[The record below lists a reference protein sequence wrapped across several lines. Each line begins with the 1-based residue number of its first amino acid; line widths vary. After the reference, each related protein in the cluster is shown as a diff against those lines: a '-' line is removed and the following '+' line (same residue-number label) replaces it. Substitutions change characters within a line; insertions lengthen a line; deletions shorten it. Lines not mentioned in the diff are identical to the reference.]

1 MSLLIKALDKAQE
14 AKAQTAKVTQTEQVK
29 LEDLQA
35 GNQLALEDDATPA
48 NVASAKLAAANALEM
63 ELAPVSNKSAPAV
76 SSSAENNPD
85 IFSIT
90 STFRPNELT
99 STSKKS
105 ATSKASA
112 KSAAN
117 VFAAKRIESNNRN
130 TVLALIAGVGL
141 CALLAVAAYFYL
153 LMDKTPDFIV
163 AKPAAVLPE
172 ALPATSESALDS
184 MPPVNPTD
192 LSAQAIAESASEK
205 QSAPITFAETE
216 TVTQTEKPSNK
227 KQNTQLFNNESLTEN
242 EVIQDEM
249 MIEKTAKVQSSQFS
263 QANQPKQNAS
273 KVVEIEEIASKSASI
288 QVSKTK
294 PELGVNPILMDAFNA
309 YNVGNDAVASKL
321 YRQVLQ
327 RDLRNVD
334 ALMGLGAIA
343 QRQGRVA
350 DANGWYAKVL
360 EVEPRNT
367 LVTSVILDSQPQND
381 AASNESRIKNMLAK
395 QPDDANLHATLG
407 NFYADSNQWSAA
419 QQAYFDAYR
428 LNASADNAFNLGVSL
443 DQLGKPKLALPYYQ
457 HALQLSQ
464 STASKIDK
472 VALEAR
478 IMAIQ

>member
-14 AKAQTAKVTQTEQVK
+14 AKAQTAKVAQPEQVK
-29 LEDLQA
+29 LEDLPA
-35 GNQLALEDDATPA
+35 DNQLTLEADVVPA

-63 ELAPVSNKSAPAV
+63 ELSPVSNKSAQPV
-76 SSSAENNPD
+76 SSSAENNAD

-90 STFRPNELT
+90 STFKLNELAA
-99 STSKKS
+99 SKTS

-130 TVLALIAGVGL
+130 TILALIAGVGL

-153 LMDKTPDFIV
+153 FMDKEPDFIV
-163 AKPAAVLPE
+163 AKPAAILPE
-172 ALPATSESALDS
+172 PLPANSEPALVS
-184 MPPVNPTD
+184 LPPVNAEA
-192 LSAQAIAESASEK
+192 LSAQSIADSVAEK

-216 TVTQTEKPSNK
+216 TLIQTVKPGNK
-227 KQNTQLFNNESLTEN
+227 KQNAQVFNNESLTEN
-242 EVIQDEM
+242 EVMLDEM
-249 MIEKTAKVQSSQFS
+249 VAEKTAKVQSSQFS
-263 QANQPKQNAS
+263 SASQPKQNAS
-273 KVVEIEEIASKSASI
+273 KVVEVEEIASKSASI

-360 EVEPRNT
+360 EVEPRNA
-367 LVTSVILDSQPQND
+367 LATSAILDSQPQND
-381 AASNESRIKNMLAK
+381 VASNESRIKNMLAK

-407 NFYADSNQWSAA
+407 NFYADLNQWSAA

-457 HALQLSQ
+457 RALQLSQ

-478 IMAIQ
+478 ITAIQ

>member
-14 AKAQTAKVTQTEQVK
+14 AKAQTAKVAQTEQVK
-29 LEDLQA
+29 PEDLQA
-35 GNQLALEDDATPA
+35 DGQLALEPEVVPA
-48 NVASAKLAAANALEM
+48 NVAPAKLAAANALEM

-76 SSSAENNPD
+76 SSNAENNPD

-90 STFRPNELT
+90 STFKPNELT
-99 STSKKS
+99 SAGKKS

-153 LMDKTPDFIV
+153 FMDKTPDFIV
-163 AKPAAVLPE
+163 AKPAEISPE
-172 ALPATSESALDS
+172 VLPATSETVSESL
-184 MPPVNPTD
+184 PPIN
-192 LSAQAIAESASEK
+192 AAESASEK
-205 QSAPITFAETE
+205 QSTPITFAETE
-216 TVTQTEKPSNK
+216 TVTQTEKPNNQ
-227 KQNTQLFNNESLTEN
+227 KQNTQVFNNESLTEN
-242 EVIQDEM
+242 EVMQDEM
-249 MIEKTAKVQSSQFS
+249 MIEKTAKVQSSQLS
-263 QANQPKQNAS
+263 QASQPKQNVS
-273 KVVEIEEIASKSASI
+273 GNVSRTVEIEEIASRSASI

-309 YNVGNDAVASKL
+309 YNAGNDAAASKL

-360 EVEPRNT
+360 EVEPRNA
-367 LVTSVILDSQPQND
+367 LATSAILDSQPQND
-381 AASNESRIKNMLAK
+381 VASNESRIKNMLAK

-407 NFYADSNQWSAA
+407 NFYADLNQWSAA

-457 HALQLSQ
+457 RALQLSQ
-464 STASKIDK
+464 TTASKIDK

-478 IMAIQ
+478 ITAIQ

>member
-14 AKAQTAKVTQTEQVK
+14 AKAQTAKVPQPEQVK
-29 LEDLQA
+29 LEDLPVD
-35 GNQLALEDDATPA
+35 NQLALEADVMPA
-48 NVASAKLAAANALEM
+48 NVASAKLAAVNALEM
-63 ELAPVSNKSAPAV
+63 ELSPVSNKSAQPV
-76 SSSAENNPD
+76 SSSAENNAD

-90 STFRPNELT
+90 STFKLNELAA
-99 STSKKS
+99 SKTS

-130 TVLALIAGVGL
+130 TILALIAGVVL

-153 LMDKTPDFIV
+153 FMDKEPDFIV
-163 AKPAAVLPE
+163 AKPAAILPE
-172 ALPATSESALDS
+172 PLPAMNAEA
-184 MPPVNPTD
+184 
-192 LSAQAIAESASEK
+192 LSAQSVADSVTEK
-205 QSAPITFAETE
+205 RSAPITFAENE
-216 TVTQTEKPSNK
+216 TVTQTEKPGNK
-227 KQNTQLFNNESLTEN
+227 KQNTQAFNNESLTEN
-242 EVIQDEM
+242 EVMLDEM
-249 MIEKTAKVQSSQFS
+249 VAEKTAKVQSSQFS
-263 QANQPKQNAS
+263 SASQPKQNAS
-273 KVVEIEEIASKSASI
+273 KVVEVEEIASKSASI

-360 EVEPRNT
+360 EVEPRNA
-367 LVTSVILDSQPQND
+367 LATSAILDSQPQND
-381 AASNESRIKNMLAK
+381 VASNESRIKNMLAK

-407 NFYADSNQWSAA
+407 NFYADLNQWPAA

-457 HALQLSQ
+457 RALQLSQ

-478 IMAIQ
+478 ITAIQ

>member
-1 MSLLIKALDKAQE
+1 
-14 AKAQTAKVTQTEQVK
+14 
-29 LEDLQA
+29 
-35 GNQLALEDDATPA
+35 
-48 NVASAKLAAANALEM
+48 M
-63 ELAPVSNKSAPAV
+63 ELAPVSNKSAPAA
-76 SSSAENNPD
+76 SSSAENNSD

-90 STFRPNELT
+90 STFKPNELT

-130 TVLALIAGVGL
+130 AVLALIAGVGL
-141 CALLAVAAYFYL
+141 CALLAAAAYFYL
-153 LMDKTPDFIV
+153 FMDKEPDFIV
-163 AKPAAVLPE
+163 AKPAAILPE
-172 ALPATSESALDS
+172 ALPATSESALES
-184 MPPVNPTD
+184 QPPINAAD
-192 LSAQAIAESASEK
+192 LSAQSIAESAAEK
-205 QSAPITFAETE
+205 QTAPITFAETE
-216 TVTQTEKPSNK
+216 TLIQTVKPSNK
-227 KQNTQLFNNESLTEN
+227 KQNTQVFNNENLTEN
-242 EVIQDEM
+242 EVMQDEM
-249 MIEKTAKVQSSQFS
+249 RIEKSAKVQSSQLS
-263 QANQPKQNAS
+263 SANQPKQNAS

-294 PELGVNPILMDAFNA
+294 PELGVNPILMGAFNA

-360 EVEPRNT
+360 EVEPRNA
-367 LVTSVILDSQPQND
+367 LATSAILDSQPQND
-381 AASNESRIKNMLAK
+381 VASNESRIKNMLAK

-407 NFYADSNQWSAA
+407 NFYADLNQWPAA

-428 LNASADNAFNLGVSL
+428 LNASADNSFNLGVSL

-457 HALQLSQ
+457 RALELSQ

-478 IMAIQ
+478 ITAIQ